1 MAFLYPPIDYYY
13 QIVYQAEV
21 PGSQWQMTFCAC
33 KNLVGYKDHIRDSFK
48 NGIQGVSNTFQFQ
61 EPDEPMEL
69 DIGECRIEGW
79 SIISQS
85 AAKISKETIDKWKY
99 SRGSFPNIIFT
110 ITSSEGAKENLEHK
124 VLLKGIKSDSD
135 YFNIIVNTQREDAF
149 KYRQDN
155 QEQENAPFHELVLS
169 GYGLRATFSGIN
181 SKVAF
186 DVLATKDAFIKESF
200 TDMTYL
206 ADKMVERNIIRD
218 DRKRKIVNGAPWL
231 RSEQMQ
237 ELLNDLKD
245 AVKLDG
251 KIFTCNNSSSICSNP
266 PVLIISLDGFR
277 ADYLYRGIT
286 PTIKS
291 FASDGVQ
298 SEYMTPAFPS
308 LTFPNHFT
316 IVTGL
321 HPESHGIISNAF
333 FSREFNESFYIGSK
347 TSNDPKWWLGEPI
360 WVTAVKGTLKTAVYF
375 WPGSEVPIEGIFP
388 TTYFNYDSSV
398 PFTERMETVLSWI
411 EQPDA
416 TRPQFMAAYI
426 SEPDHTAHQYGPNST
441 EVDDALKQVDSSVS
455 VLINGLKD
463 KNLYNCVNIIIV
475 SDHGMATIDDSKVVV
490 LVPQILPEE
499 YTDDVQHSIYGE
511 LAMLYVTDS
520 DPDLVNEIYH
530 VMKENATRL
539 KSPIDIYLRNE
550 IPKDFFA
557 GQFNKN
563 RYGDIIIIA
572 HVSGYIKIRDD
583 FPSSFNLKGAHGYDN
598 KNPLMRAL
606 FLAHGPS
613 FKPNY
618 KSGPVNNIDIYELMC
633 HLLHLPPSPNNGTLA
648 NISNI
653 LK

>member
-181 SKVAF
+181 SK
-186 DVLATKDAFIKESF
+186 ATKDAFIKESF

-251 KIFTCNNSSSICSNP
+251 KIFTWFIKT
-266 PVLIISLDGFR
+266 LIDHGTDPSQAIANKLWQ
-277 ADYLYRGIT
+277 T
-286 PTIKS
+286 
-291 FASDGVQ
+291 SDGVQ

-475 SDHGMATIDDSKVVV
+475 SDHG
-490 LVPQILPEE
+490 
-499 YTDDVQHSIYGE
+499 
-511 LAMLYVTDS
+511 
-520 DPDLVNEIYH
+520 
-530 VMKENATRL
+530 
-539 KSPIDIYLRNE
+539 
-550 IPKDFFA
+550 
-557 GQFNKN
+557 
-563 RYGDIIIIA
+563 
-572 HVSGYIKIRDD
+572 
-583 FPSSFNLKGAHGYDN
+583 
-598 KNPLMRAL
+598 
-606 FLAHGPS
+606 
-613 FKPNY
+613 
-618 KSGPVNNIDIYELMC
+618 
-633 HLLHLPPSPNNGTLA
+633 
-648 NISNI
+648 
-653 LK
+653 

>member
-251 KIFTCNNSSSICSNP
+251 KIFTWFIKT
-266 PVLIISLDGFR
+266 LIDHGTDPSQAIANKLWQ
-277 ADYLYRGIT
+277 T
-286 PTIKS
+286 
-291 FASDGVQ
+291 SDGVQ

-347 TSNDPKWWLGEPI
+347 TSNDPKWWLGEP
-360 WVTAVKGTLKTAVYF
+360 VFFLL
-375 WPGSEVPIEGIFP
+375 PIS
-388 TTYFNYDSSV
+388 T
-398 PFTERMETVLSWI
+398 MTVLCLLPKEWKPSYLGLNSQMQQVHCVWSLGI
-411 EQPDA
+411 C
-416 TRPQFMAAYI
+416 PQFC
-426 SEPDHTAHQYGPNST
+426 
-441 EVDDALKQVDSSVS
+441 LKQISQSSGPSSWLLTSVS
-455 VLINGLKD
+455 QTTLLTNMAPTLQKLMMLLNKLI
-463 KNLYNCVNIIIV
+463 
-475 SDHGMATIDDSKVVV
+475 
-490 LVPQILPEE
+490 
-499 YTDDVQHSIYGE
+499 
-511 LAMLYVTDS
+511 
-520 DPDLVNEIYH
+520 
-530 VMKENATRL
+530 
-539 KSPIDIYLRNE
+539 
-550 IPKDFFA
+550 
-557 GQFNKN
+557 
-563 RYGDIIIIA
+563 
-572 HVSGYIKIRDD
+572 
-583 FPSSFNLKGAHGYDN
+583 
-598 KNPLMRAL
+598 AL
-606 FLAHGPS
+606 SLF
-613 FKPNY
+613 
-618 KSGPVNNIDIYELMC
+618 
-633 HLLHLPPSPNNGTLA
+633 
-648 NISNI
+648 
-653 LK
+653 